1 MTTDT
6 SGGQLAAR
14 PGYLLSRVGTA
25 VQAGF
30 KDVLAG
36 WQLRPLHFMLLTGIA
51 AGAGSS
57 QQELCRTLGIDS
69 GNVVEL
75 LDRLE
80 SLGYATRT
88 RSSEDRRRQVV
99 TITAAG
105 RAALAEIGRAV
116 GEFEAAFFEPL
127 SEREQIQL
135 GKLLGRLYAPTP
147 EAQGQGYLGRPAAA
161 RAAK

>member
-1 MTTDT
+1 MTTN
-6 SGGQLAAR
+6 SSSGQLAGQ
-14 PGYLLSRVGTA
+14 PGFLLSRVGTA

-36 WQLRPLHFMLLTGIA
+36 WDLRPLHFMLLTGIQ

-57 QQELCRTLGIDS
+57 QQDLCRALGIDS

-99 TITAAG
+99 TMTPAG
-105 RAALAEIGRAV
+105 RAALAEIGEAV
-116 GEFEAAFFEPL
+116 RSFEADFFAPL
-127 SEREQIQL
+127 SRPEQAE
-135 GKLLGRLYAPTP
+135 LGRLLARLYAATA
-147 EAQGQGYLGRPAAA
+147 EAQGRGYL
-161 RAAK
+161 